1 MIMSSFPSLNTTQDA
16 FDKLLAWLNRDRDQ
30 AGKEYDDIRRRLI
43 KIFTCR
49 GCTVPE
55 VLADQTI
62 DRVTRKLP
70 EIEGNYAG
78 EPVRYFLGV
87 ARNIYREYIRERED
101 ALPLP
106 PEVTLVSVMTQE
118 KEIVY
123 ERLTF
128 CVEGLQPDDRGLI
141 IDYFREDKQAK
152 IDLRKK
158 LANKSGI
165 TPNALRL
172 RVHRIIAN
180 LREAVAD
187 SVGKEQQKAKATAH
201 TWRREDH

>member
-180 LREAVAD
+180 LRECVAD
-187 SVGKEQQKAKATAH
+187 CADEEQQGSSSYCKSS
-201 TWRREDH
+201 RGCG

>member
-1 MIMSSFPSLNTTQDA
+1 MSSFHSLNMTQEA
-16 FDKLLAWLNRDRDQ
+16 FDQLLAWLNRDRDQ
-30 AGKEYDDIRRRLI
+30 AGKKYEDIRRTLI

-49 GCTVPE
+49 RCNAPE
-55 VLADQTI
+55 ALADRTI

-70 EIEGNYAG
+70 EIEGNYVG
-78 EPVRYFLGV
+78 ERARYFLGV
-87 ARNIYREYIRERED
+87 ARNIYREYVRERED

-106 PEVTLVSVMTQE
+106 PESTPASVMTQE

-123 ERLTF
+123 DCLT
-128 CVEGLQPDDRGLI
+128 CCMEGLQPDERGLI
-141 IDYFREDKQAK
+141 IDYFRENKQAK
-152 IDLRKK
+152 IDLRKE

-180 LREAVAD
+180 LRECVAGCAGEERQGSSD
-187 SVGKEQQKAKATAH
+187 YCKSSRGCS
-201 TWRREDH
+201 